1 MFDRSLKVRGLVALG
16 TAVAATAIAAPLAA
30 ADPAPLFIPHT
41 QTAQPRLGEHL
52 NGSDRTWL
60 SMRERTPR
68 LGEGWSGSDRSWLA
82 SGPTGGRTA
91 APSDGFQWGDAGIG
105 AATATAL
112 LLVLAGGAV
121 AIRRRPSPAR

>member
-1 MFDRSLKVRGLVALG
+1 MFDRSLKVRRLVALG

-30 ADPAPLFIPHT
+30 ADPAPFFIPHT
-41 QTAQPRLGEHL
+41 QTAQ
-52 NGSDRTWL
+52 
-60 SMRERTPR
+60 PR

>member
-1 MFDRSLKVRGLVALG
+1 MFDRSLKVRRLVALG

-30 ADPAPLFIPHT
+30 ADPAPLFITHT

-68 LGEGWSGSDRSWLA
+68 LGEGWSGSDRSWRA
-82 SGPTGGRTA
+82 SGPPRPPRCCSSLRA
-91 APSDGFQWGDAGIG
+91 APLRFAGDP
-105 AATATAL
+105 
-112 LLVLAGGAV
+112 
-121 AIRRRPSPAR
+121 RRRVELLG